1 MSTQASLPAA
11 VIFDVDGTLTDTEPA
26 WERVRAALAAEDGA
40 DYRPEH
46 ALAMMGMSTREWST
60 YLSEVVG
67 LNGSAEDCARRTID
81 GMREL
86 YHGGVDILPGARQ
99 VVRAMAE
106 LVPVGIASSSPV
118 VLIEA
123 AIEELGIGDVVSA
136 HVSTEQVERGK
147 PAPDGYLRCCELL
160 GVDPTQCL
168 AIEDSTAGIT
178 SALAAGMSVVAIPQ
192 PFHQPDEELLARCTV
207 LPDLTHLTP
216 QLVGRLATTD
226 PA

>member
-1 MSTQASLPAA
+1 MGVMSSQASLPAA

-26 WERVRAALAAEDGA
+26 WERVRAGLAAADGA
-40 DYRPEH
+40 DYGPDH

-67 LNGSAEDCARRTID
+67 LNGSPEDCARRTID
-81 GMREL
+81 GMRKL
-86 YHGGVDILPGARQ
+86 YHGGVGILPGAREA
-99 VVRAMAE
+99 VRAMAE

-123 AIEELGIGDVVSA
+123 AIEELGVGDVVSA

-168 AIEDSTAGIT
+168 AIEDSTAGIR
-178 SALAAGMSVVAIPQ
+178 SALAAGMGVVAIPQ
-192 PFHQPDEELLARCTV
+192 PFHQPSDELLARCTV
-207 LPDLTHLTP
+207 LQDLTQLTP
-216 QLVGRLATTD
+216 QRLRELW
-226 PA
+226 